1 MFKYTL
7 DNKRYHTFN
16 YFLRNKFGCK
26 VFKVPLDAHATCPNK
41 INGGCIFCKDNSKSN
56 ITNENNDIIT
66 QFNEEIKLLNKK
78 WPNAKHIAYLQTGSN
93 TYMNID
99 KFKNIVE
106 SLLKQDNVVGISI
119 ATRPDVISDEYYN
132 YFEKLNKKTFLTVE
146 LGLQSSNENTLK
158 LINRGHDTKSFENA
172 VNKLHKLNI
181 FVVAHIINGLP
192 YETKE
197 DMLNTVKFL
206 NNLKVDAVKI
216 HMLHILK
223 GTKIENLYE
232 KDKFHI
238 LSKEEFVKQMLKKSN
253 FNTLEEAYENIGFG
267 SVSPLKVVNKLEE
280 AYSLSLNP
288 QEELKVKNTL
298 SKTRNNE
305 NDMVIVENI
314 PNCKV
319 KFAKCCL
326 PIPGDDIIGYIT
338 FSNGVSIHRKDCKNL
353 NNLDTS
359 SRVINVSWKPKN
371 KAYFAAK
378 IRVKANNRDGLIS
391 DLIKVAKD
399 LKINISEMNTK
410 VTEDREVIVELV
422 VDVSDT
428 ETLQKIMKSL
438 KKVDSV
444 FDTKRIH

>member
-206 NNLKVDAVKI
+206 NNLKVDTVKI

-223 GTKIENLYE
+223 QTKLGKMYEENPFKILTKEEYVDIVCDQLENL
-232 KDKFHI
+232 
-238 LSKEEFVKQMLKKSN
+238 KSN
-253 FNTLEEAYENIGFG
+253 I
-267 SVSPLKVVNKLEE
+267 
-280 AYSLSLNP
+280 
-288 QEELKVKNTL
+288 
-298 SKTRNNE
+298 
-305 NDMVIVENI
+305 
-314 PNCKV
+314 
-319 KFAKCCL
+319 
-326 PIPGDDIIGYIT
+326 
-338 FSNGVSIHRKDCKNL
+338 
-353 NNLDTS
+353 
-359 SRVINVSWKPKN
+359 VINRITGDPK
-371 KAYFAAK
+371 
-378 IRVKANNRDGLIS
+378 ID
-391 DLIKVAKD
+391 DLIEPKWLVKKFCVLND
-399 LKINISEMNTK
+399 IDKEMKKRNIYQGKNC
-410 VTEDREVIVELV
+410 
-422 VDVSDT
+422 
-428 ETLQKIMKSL
+428 
-438 KKVDSV
+438 
-444 FDTKRIH
+444 

>member
-132 YFEKLNKKTFLTVE
+132 YFEKLNKKTFLTIE

-238 LSKEEFVKQMLKKSN
+238 LSKEE
-253 FNTLEEAYENIGFG
+253 YI
-267 SVSPLKVVNKLEE
+267 
-280 AYSLSLNP
+280 
-288 QEELKVKNTL
+288 
-298 SKTRNNE
+298 
-305 NDMVIVENI
+305 
-314 PNCKV
+314 
-319 KFAKCCL
+319 
-326 PIPGDDIIGYIT
+326 DI
-338 FSNGVSIHRKDCKNL
+338 
-353 NNLDTS
+353 
-359 SRVINVSWKPKN
+359 VINQLELLDE
-371 KAYFAAK
+371 K
-378 IRVKANNRDGLIS
+378 IVIERITGDPIKD
-391 DLIKVAKD
+391 DLIAPLWLTKKFCLLND
-399 LKINISEMNTK
+399 IDKEMVK
-410 VTEDREVIVELV
+410 R
-422 VDVSDT
+422 DT
-428 ETLQKIMKSL
+428 YQG
-438 KKVDSV
+438 KKNNN
-444 FDTKRIH
+444 